1 MPKDKKKSPK
11 PKKNPNNGRATTGIR
26 PKKGTIKKRR
36 RA

>member
-1 MPKDKKKSPK
+1 MSKDKKKTPK
-11 PKKNPNNGRATTGIR
+11 KKNPNNGRATTGIK